1 MLSTYLILAS
11 LTFVAMMS
19 PGPDMMLIVKH
30 SGARNRWPAVACIA
44 GICCGVSV
52 HITFSILGI
61 AAVISANATIYSI
74 MKFAGA
80 GYLIYIGLK
89 SLFSEGGFTLGK
101 TRKFDMEIQST
112 PFRDGLL
119 CNVLNPKVTIFILA
133 IFTQV
138 IEPSTAVFDK
148 ALYGIFIALEAFIV
162 WNIFVTLVR
171 TKLVLDLIQKY
182 QVTINRTVGILLIG
196 FGCALALDNL
206 GEEQT

>member
-89 SLFSEGGFTLGK
+89 SVLVKSYRTLFSEHFH
-101 TRKFDMEIQST
+101 S
-112 PFRDGLL
+112 
-119 CNVLNPKVTIFILA
+119 
-133 IFTQV
+133 
-138 IEPSTAVFDK
+138 
-148 ALYGIFIALEAFIV
+148 
-162 WNIFVTLVR
+162 
-171 TKLVLDLIQKY
+171 
-182 QVTINRTVGILLIG
+182 
-196 FGCALALDNL
+196 
-206 GEEQT
+206 